1 MKVITFTD
9 TMIRKLKPADKK
21 LIKGEGNGFNIRVMP
36 TGVKTWLYLYNF
48 DGKRKEMNLGTYPAV
63 TLETA
68 RSRFDAARARVK
80 NGFDP
85 MEEKEQAA
93 DERRKAPTVENLIDE
108 YIKKHAKVNK
118 RQWQEDER
126 LLNKDAL
133 PTWGKRKA
141 ADIKKRDVVLLLES
155 IVERG
160 SSGTANSFFRCIRK
174 MFNWSVE
181 RDILE
186 HSPCDGVKM
195 PAPVN
200 SRDRVLSEKEI
211 KTLWNSLDS
220 ASISDE
226 IKRAIK
232 LIFITAQRPGEV
244 IGMHTDEIDKDG
256 RWWTI
261 PVERSKNK
269 KAHRVYLTDTA
280 LELIGSLTVNDKKT
294 GEVKPRG
301 FIFDCPIGK
310 KIQPISEKSLSKAI
324 RRNLAWPVLHNGKP
338 VFGADGKPVTENRL
352 GVEHFTPHDGRR
364 SAATIMSK
372 LGFMDEVIDAL
383 LNHSKQ
389 GVIKTYNQ
397 NKYDKEKQ
405 AALVQW
411 ELKLKSI
418 IAGKQNEKQ
427 QDNVIQL
434 NGRKRA

>member
-1 MKVITFTD
+1 MKVTTFTD
-9 TMIRKLKPADKK
+9 TMIRKLKPTDKK
-21 LIKGEGNGFNIRVMP
+21 LIKGEGNGFNLRVMP
-36 TGVKTWLYLYNF
+36 SGVKTWLYLYTF
-48 DGKRKEMNLGTYPAV
+48 DGKRKEMNLGTYPDV
-63 TLETA
+63 KLETA
-68 RSRFDAARARVK
+68 RDSFDAAKKRVK

-85 MEEKEQAA
+85 LAEKELAA
-93 DERRKAPTVENLIDE
+93 DERRKAPTVSDLIDE
-108 YIKKHAKVNK
+108 YIKKHAMVNK

-133 PTWGKRKA
+133 PVWGKRKA

-200 SRDRVLSEKEI
+200 SRERVLSEQEI
-211 KTLWNSLDS
+211 KVLWSNLAT

-232 LIFITAQRPGEV
+232 LVFVTAQRPGEV
-244 IGMHTDEIDKDG
+244 IGMHTDEIDNDG

-261 PVERSKNK
+261 PAERAKNK
-269 KAHRVYLTDTA
+269 KAHRVYLTDAA
-280 LELIGSLTVNDKKT
+280 LDLIGSLTVADKKT
-294 GEVKPRG
+294 GTVTPKG

-310 KIQPISEKSLSKAI
+310 KRQPISEKSLSKAI
-324 RRNLAWPVLHNGKP
+324 RRNLAWPVLHNGKQ
-338 VFGADGKPVTENRL
+338 VFNADGKAVTENRL

-364 SAATIMSK
+364 SAATIISK
-372 LGFMDEVIDAL
+372 LFVMDEVIDAL

-397 NKYDKEKQ
+397 NKYDNEKQ
-405 AALVQW
+405 AALEAW
-411 ELKLKSI
+411 ERKLNSI
-418 IAGKQNEKQ
+418 VSGSQLA
-427 QDNVIQL
+427 NVIPI
-434 NGRKRA
+434 KRGAKG